1 MEENKM
7 NVKELF
13 ENEELMNNIVEDIED
28 IPEDSEVTYEVWALG
43 YDKEDNIT
51 DVEFCLESFDTLDS
65 ALTYLKSLTLEDV
78 FMNYGT
84 CHDDTTNEDLVDVA
98 YFTLEIETVVNTFE
112 GTTNLGTACQRDLW
126 IDGEYGS
133 EEDVNHFVSLS
144 ENEFEILEDNTVKVR
159 CELLKDF
166 NKNDLVRFYFPDTP
180 GIDCQI
186 VSKVIYA
193 DGDYYHC
200 EMMF

>member
-1 MEENKM
+1 M

-28 IPEDSEVTYEVWALG
+28 IPKDSEVCYEVWALG

-133 EEDVNHFVSLS
+133 EDDIDPVVELKNTDYTV
-144 ENEFEILEDNTVKVR
+144 LEDGTLKVS
-159 CELLKDF
+159 CKLLKDF
-166 NKNDLVRFYFPDTP
+166 NKNDYVNFRFVDEPESFVLRYK
-180 GIDCQI
+180 I

-193 DGDYYHC
+193 DGDYYHLD
-200 EMMF
+200 FVS

>member
-1 MEENKM
+1 MT
-7 NVKELF
+7 VKELF

-84 CHDDTTNEDLVDVA
+84 CHDDTTSEDLVDVA

-112 GTTNLGTACQRDLW
+112 GTTNLGTACQRDIW
-126 IDGEYGS
+126 VDGEYGS
-133 EEDVNHFVSLS
+133 VEDAEPTIFIYSKDYEL
-144 ENEFEILEDNTVKVR
+144 LEDGILKVR
-159 CELLKDF
+159 RELLKDY
-166 NKNDLVRFYFPDTP
+166 NKNDCVKLYFAEEESCTLTYK
-180 GIDCQI
+180 II
-186 VSKVIYA
+186 SKVEYA
-193 DGDYYHC
+193 DGDYYHLD
-200 EMMF
+200 FIG